1 MEFGVQFFPSVGP
14 ETTPASQYFAEALRL
29 TEQSEALG
37 FTNVRTVEHYF
48 HHYGGYSPNP
58 LIFLAA
64 AAARTTTMRLI
75 TGAVLPVFNHPLKLA
90 GEIGM
95 LDAISG
101 GRLEVGFARAFL
113 PHEFQRFGV
122 SLDESRERF
131 DEGIAIVDRLLREE
145 DVAFEGRFHR
155 FPATT
160 SLPRPTQQPRPP
172 FWVAALA
179 TEASFISAG
188 THGYSIMAIPLAGA
202 KLASLLSAYRDAWR
216 SAGHRGDGRVML
228 AFHMLCHEDE
238 ATAHDLARDLIN
250 QYLASLVDGASGWLD
265 GSSSEDY
272 PGYDAIIRGLKADS
286 FESQLAQGA
295 VWVGSPDSISEQIA
309 AYAEAVGG
317 FEIASMQVNF
327 AGLPYEVATRSL
339 ELFGSEV
346 LPKFSPLAV
355 TTP

>member
-1 MEFGVQFFPSVGP
+1 MDFGVQFFPSVGP

-64 AAARTTTMRLI
+64 AATRTTTMRLI

-95 LDAISG
+95 LDAISD

-179 TEASFISAG
+179 TEASFVSAG
-188 THGYSIMAIPLAGA
+188 ANGHWIMAIPLAGA

-216 SAGHRGDGRVML
+216 SAGHPGDGRVML

-265 GSSSEDY
+265 GSSSDDY
-272 PGYDAIIRGLKADS
+272 PGYEAIIRGLKADS
-286 FESQLAQGA
+286 FERQLEQGA

-309 AYAEAVGG
+309 AYADAVGG
-317 FEIASMQVNF
+317 FEVASMQVNF
-327 AGLPYEVATRSL
+327 AGLPYDVASRSL
-339 ELFGSEV
+339 DLFGHEV
-346 LPKFSPLAV
+346 LPRFSALAA
-355 TTP
+355 TGQ

>member
-1 MEFGVQFFPSVGP
+1 MEFGVQFFPFVEP
-14 ETTPASQYFAEALRL
+14 DAVPAQQYFDDALRL
-29 TEQSEALG
+29 TAQAEALG

-48 HHYGGYSPNP
+48 HPYGGYCPNP
-58 LIFLAA
+58 MLFLAA

-145 DVAFEGRFHR
+145 HVAFEGRFHR

-179 TEASFISAG
+179 TETSFVNAG
-188 THGYSIMAIPLAGA
+188 TNGHWIMAIPLAGA
-202 KLASLLSAYRDAWR
+202 KLASLLGAYRDAWR
-216 SAGHRGDGRVML
+216 SAGHPGDGRVML
-228 AFHMLCHEDE
+228 AFHMLCDEDE
-238 ATAHDLARDLIN
+238 ATAHGLARDLVN
-250 QYLASLVDGASGWLD
+250 EYLAGLVDAASGWLD
-265 GSSSEDY
+265 GSSSDDY

-295 VWVGSPDSISEQIA
+295 VWVGTPDSIAEQIA
-309 AYAEAVGG
+309 DYSAAVGG
-317 FEIASMQVNF
+317 YEIASLQVNF
-327 AGLPYEVATRSL
+327 AGLPFADATRSL
-339 ELFGSEV
+339 DLFGREV
-346 LPKFSPLAV
+346 LPRFSSLAA